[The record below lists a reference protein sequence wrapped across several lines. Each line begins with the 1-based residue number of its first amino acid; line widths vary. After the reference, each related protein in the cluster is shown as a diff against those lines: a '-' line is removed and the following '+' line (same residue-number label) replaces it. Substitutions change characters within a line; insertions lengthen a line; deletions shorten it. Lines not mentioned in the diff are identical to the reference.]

1 MLMSRLESV
10 RKMLQDE
17 PDDLFLNFA
26 LAMEYL
32 KAGQQEEALAQLARA
47 REIDPDHVPAYLQ
60 AGQALVALG
69 RKAEAKTVLTEGM
82 AAAERKGDRHAA
94 DQMRNM
100 RNLLDA

>member
-1 MLMSRLESV
+1 MSRLESV

-17 PDDLFLNFA
+17 PDDVFLNFA

-32 KAGQQEEALAQLARA
+32 KAGQLEKALTQFACVRNL
-47 REIDPDHVPAYLQ
+47 DPDHVPAYLQ
-60 AGQALVALG
+60 AGQALVTLG
-69 RKAEAKTVLTEGM
+69 RKEEAKTMLTEGV

-94 DQMRNM
+94 DQMRSI